1 MEGEMEN
8 WAWGKA
14 RQPGPLG
21 YRVGRSNSLVRKL
34 LLCSLQQAVPGPGTS
49 SSDYGDGGSPTI
61 FSLQEKKAKLPG
73 LLNVPEQVDTT
84 GE

>member
-1 MEGEMEN
+1 MEGELGT
-8 WAWGKA
+8 GKA
-14 RQPGPLG
+14 RQPGPPG
-21 YRVGRSNSLVRKL
+21 YRVGRS
-34 LLCSLQQAVPGPGTS
+34 LQQAPPQVTMEI
-49 SSDYGDGGSPTI
+49 GGSPII